1 MPAPMTPT
9 AITAG
14 RIGIPAA
21 APAPAAVPEAGALV
35 PSAFGASAAS
45 FFGSSAGAAGCV
57 CAIAPAADSWT
68 IAANAAIE
76 AKRVFLSMSLE
87 FLE

>member
-1 MPAPMTPT
+1 MTPT

-21 APAPAAVPEAGALV
+21 AAPAPAAGAFA

-45 FFGSSAGAAGCV
+45 FFGSSAGAAGCD

-68 IAANAAIE
+68 IAASAAIE
-76 AKRVFLSMSLE
+76 AKRVFLSMSLGY
-87 FLE
+87 LK

>member
-1 MPAPMTPT
+1 MGM
-9 AITAG
+9 
-14 RIGIPAA
+14 PAA
-21 APAPAAVPEAGALV
+21 APAPAAVPEAGVLV
-35 PSAFGASAAS
+35 PSAVGTSAAS

-68 IAANAAIE
+68 IAAKAAIE

-87 FLE
+87 YLE